1 MPQPIITKGG
11 PVQALFD
18 AQLGSIKALQPMW
31 GGDHDKRPHVLA
43 TRYASLAASLL
54 LLNAN
59 YQVGPVL
66 DREVQGSSSA
76 HGAGAV
82 SKRLR
87 RQGPWSGLLLPVKP
101 AKFSC
106 PEAAVLRSA
115 CHHSWPPSLMS
126 SSCFLCCL
134 RRASSAMLLWLP
146 CCPEVTVLLA
156 AAASFLTMLFC
167 LYSHQHAWCRMP
179 RWPTTWRGYGML
191 Q

>member
-1 MPQPIITKGG
+1 MITEGG

-82 SKRLR
+82 SKCLR
-87 RQGPWSGLLLPVKP
+87 RQGPRCELLLPVKP
-101 AKFSC
+101 AKCSC
-106 PEAAVLRSA
+106 PEVAVPRSA
-115 CHHSWPPSLMS
+115 CHPSWPPLLMS
-126 SSCFLCCL
+126 SGCFLWSL
-134 RRASSAMLLWLP
+134 RRASAAMLL
-146 CCPEVTVLLA
+146 
-156 AAASFLTMLFC
+156 
-167 LYSHQHAWCRMP
+167 
-179 RWPTTWRGYGML
+179 
-191 Q
+191 